1 MVDSQLSQRPISA
14 QNHHVL
20 YFFVRAGVIADKFSG
35 KSQLSTVVFA
45 HKLSILAIGKLA
57 HLRDTLE
64 TEFFSHLSV
73 DCICNIRVGSK
84 IIKDSFSTLS
94 NLFIVVTEPTATLLD
109 DALFNCH
116 INHTAKC

>member
-35 KSQLSTVVFA
+35 KSQFSTVVFA

-64 TEFFSHLSV
+64 TEFFS
-73 DCICNIRVGSK
+73 DFCIDFFCNVTVVSK
-84 IIKDSFSTLS
+84 IFKDSFSALTD
-94 NLFIVVTEPTATLLD
+94 LFVIVAEPTATLLD
-109 DALFNCH
+109 DALFNCNV
-116 INHTAKC
+116 NHTAKC